1 MASKEASSNRSSPA
15 QQCLFHPNNNQNHHH
30 HHHHPPLQQTET
42 LTPAQALRRTYTAA
56 LQRWPK
62 DALRPECQLQD
73 VLSRRLAESSRFPG
87 NETADPAKQVN
98 AVVSLLA
105 NRYSQAYPTTPAPE
119 SATGGMMAPRS
130 NPTYY
135 GDLMRDLEAAPTRS
149 WGQRVALKLRG
160 MFRLE

>member
-1 MASKEASSNRSSPA
+1 MINQGPA
-15 QQCLFHPNNNQNHHH
+15 Y
-30 HHHHPPLQQTET
+30 
-42 LTPAQALRRTYTAA
+42 ALRRTYTAA
-56 LQRWPK
+56 LHHWPK

-73 VLSRRLAESSRFPG
+73 VLSKRLAESNKFPG
-87 NETADPAKQVN
+87 RDNSNTAADPAKQVN
-98 AVVSLLA
+98 ALVSLLA
-105 NRYSQAYPTTPAPE
+105 NRYAAAYPTAPAPE